1 MLLRH
6 CVPEPHATH
15 ASPFVPHAASL
26 VDVTQ
31 VLSGWQH
38 PNRQFVA
45 SQLVYR
51 HTFAVQS

>member
-1 MLLRH
+1 
-6 CVPEPHATH
+6 VPEPHATH

-26 VDVTQ
+26 VDVTH

-38 PNRQFVA
+38 PNLQLVA